1 MEGSGSRRG
10 VGGGGHR
17 TYRPQPTVVGGL
29 PEGTRARPTEAT
41 TSLPQPRSYRTPRP
55 QLPRSA
61 DSVGRRRWSSR
72 VRTAGP
78 VVEQRAS
85 ASVVETPQAQADTSG
100 CGGFDT
106 LRRCAPFAA
115 QPPERRRWS
124 SSERSEC
131 CRDPASRGATSGAA
145 RWSSSER
152 QRASSRPRKRKQ
164 YGGCGGFDTLRRC
177 APFAAQ
183 PPKRPRWSSSERQ
196 RASSRPRKPTSD
208 EVRRFPCGQG
218 VPSSGAMSVA
228 GARLVRAP
236 SCGPSRAGHRSA
248 GRRARTRSRRRG
260 GGSRRRPC
268 QAGRSAS

>member
-115 QPPERRRWS
+115 QPPKRSVGRAASAASVVETPQAEALRRVRPVGRAASAASVVETPQTKAVRRLWWFRHAQALRAVRCS
-124 SSERSEC
+124 TSETSPVVEQRA
-131 CRDPASRGATSGAA
+131 PASVVETPETHQRRSAQIPLWTRG
-145 RWSSSER
+145 SELGGHVG
-152 QRASSRPRKRKQ
+152 
-164 YGGCGGFDTLRRC
+164 GGCPACQSPVVRPVTFG
-177 APFAAQ
+177 APE
-183 PPKRPRWSSSERQ
+183 RGEESEN
-196 RASSRPRKPTSD
+196 A
-208 EVRRFPCGQG
+208 
-218 VPSSGAMSVA
+218 
-228 GARLVRAP
+228 
-236 SCGPSRAGHRSA
+236 
-248 GRRARTRSRRRG
+248 
-260 GGSRRRPC
+260 
-268 QAGRSAS
+268 